1 MKRVLFMA
9 VCAAWL
15 GFSCTSSKIE
25 VDELRVELREN
36 PVGVGTDH
44 PRFMWQIESEKPDV
58 MQEAYRIQVAA
69 SKDDLE
75 KGKNLLWDSGFVDSD
90 TSLFITYNG
99 SQLQSATEYFWRV
112 RVKTTGGNTAWSE
125 TQSFATAL
133 LDSTAWK
140 AQWIGIAGMT
150 NPGETMGKDGAKQ
163 ALPTRLAARYLRKEF
178 PVRSDLKRA
187 VLYISVGGSAKSYLN
202 GEEITED
209 VFESMPTHA
218 PATMY
223 YNSYDVTKL
232 LGSGDNTIGVVLG
245 NGRFFPMRNPGTRG
259 FGVPRLLAQLE
270 LEYQDGTKEL
280 VVTDTTWQATARGP
294 IIANNE
300 FDGEEYKAYNEMPGW
315 NRTGYKTNYKWM
327 AAQVLP
333 APGGKLVA
341 QPNENIRVMEELKPV
356 SITKMANGNLLLD
369 MGQNMVGWLHVKLEG
384 KINKPISFRFA
395 ERLKPDGSLMTE
407 NLRTAKATDTYI
419 PAWNA
424 EFEWEPSFVYHG
436 FRYVEISGLDYMPP
450 LHVFTGKVIY
460 DKMETIGEFETSNPV
475 INQIYKNA
483 YWGIRGNYRG
493 MPTDCPQRDERLGWL
508 GDRTTGALGESFIFE
523 NALLYKKWLQDIY
536 DSRDTLGRIS
546 DVSPRTWSVY
556 NDDVTWPAAYFY
568 VADML
573 YRQFGD
579 KSGITTHYQAMRQWM
594 QFMEKNTMRDDLIF
608 QDRYGD
614 WCMPPEKQ
622 ELIHSEDPARITAG
636 EILSSTMYYS
646 LLKMMCNFA
655 VLTGNDADT
664 THYQQVAA
672 KLKEA
677 YNKKYFNYETA
688 QYDNNTVTAN
698 LLSLRLGL
706 VPEGYEDKVFQNV
719 VNKTVN
725 ESKSHVSVGV
735 MGIQHLMRGLTEY
748 GNPQL
753 AYTIA
758 TNETYPSWGYMA
770 KQGAT
775 TIWELWNGDTAEMRM
790 NSGNHVM
797 LLGDLVIW
805 FYENLAGI
813 RNDPQSAGFKK
824 ILMQP
829 VFIDG
834 LDYVKASYNSVSGK
848 IKSHWERKDGQ
859 IEWEI
864 TIPANTTATVNLKDV
879 QSVEVAEG
887 KAANVKVDSGNATI
901 DLPSGE
907 YKLVVKM

>member
-1 MKRVLFMA
+1 
-9 VCAAWL
+9 
-15 GFSCTSSKIE
+15 
-25 VDELRVELREN
+25 
-36 PVGVGTDH
+36 
-44 PRFMWQIESEKPDV
+44 
-58 MQEAYRIQVAA
+58 
-69 SKDDLE
+69 
-75 KGKNLLWDSGFVDSD
+75 
-90 TSLFITYNG
+90 
-99 SQLQSATEYFWRV
+99 
-112 RVKTTGGNTAWSE
+112 
-125 TQSFATAL
+125 
-133 LDSTAWK
+133 
-140 AQWIGIAGMT
+140 
-150 NPGETMGKDGAKQ
+150 
-163 ALPTRLAARYLRKEF
+163 
-178 PVRSDLKRA
+178 
-187 VLYISVGGSAKSYLN
+187 
-202 GEEITED
+202 
-209 VFESMPTHA
+209 
-218 PATMY
+218 
-223 YNSYDVTKL
+223 
-232 LGSGDNTIGVVLG
+232 
-245 NGRFFPMRNPGTRG
+245 
-259 FGVPRLLAQLE
+259 
-270 LEYQDGTKEL
+270 
-280 VVTDTTWQATARGP
+280 
-294 IIANNE
+294 
-300 FDGEEYKAYNEMPGW
+300 
-315 NRTGYKTNYKWM
+315 
-327 AAQVLP
+327 
-333 APGGKLVA
+333 
-341 QPNENIRVMEELKPV
+341 
-356 SITKMANGNLLLD
+356 
-369 MGQNMVGWLHVKLEG
+369 
-384 KINKPISFRFA
+384 
-395 ERLKPDGSLMTE
+395 
-407 NLRTAKATDTYI
+407 
-419 PAWNA
+419 
-424 EFEWEPSFVYHG
+424 
-436 FRYVEISGLDYMPP
+436 MPP

-594 QFMEKNTMRDDLIF
+594 QYMEKNAMRDGLIYK
-608 QDRYGD
+608 DTYGD

-622 ELIHSEDPARITAG
+622 QLIHSEDPARKTAG
-636 EILSSTMYYS
+636 EILGSSMYYS
-646 LLKMMCNFA
+646 LLQMMSNFA
-655 VLTGNDADT
+655 VLSGNAADT

-672 KLKEA
+672 QLKEA

-688 QYDNNTVTAN
+688 QYDNGTVTAN

-706 VPEGYEDKVFQNV
+706 VPEGYEAKVFQNI

>member
-1 MKRVLFMA
+1 
-9 VCAAWL
+9 
-15 GFSCTSSKIE
+15 
-25 VDELRVELREN
+25 
-36 PVGVGTDH
+36 
-44 PRFMWQIESEKPDV
+44 
-58 MQEAYRIQVAA
+58 
-69 SKDDLE
+69 
-75 KGKNLLWDSGFVDSD
+75 
-90 TSLFITYNG
+90 
-99 SQLQSATEYFWRV
+99 
-112 RVKTTGGNTAWSE
+112 
-125 TQSFATAL
+125 
-133 LDSTAWK
+133 
-140 AQWIGIAGMT
+140 
-150 NPGETMGKDGAKQ
+150 
-163 ALPTRLAARYLRKEF
+163 
-178 PVRSDLKRA
+178 
-187 VLYISVGGSAKSYLN
+187 
-202 GEEITED
+202 
-209 VFESMPTHA
+209 
-218 PATMY
+218 
-223 YNSYDVTKL
+223 
-232 LGSGDNTIGVVLG
+232 
-245 NGRFFPMRNPGTRG
+245 
-259 FGVPRLLAQLE
+259 
-270 LEYQDGTKEL
+270 
-280 VVTDTTWQATARGP
+280 
-294 IIANNE
+294 
-300 FDGEEYKAYNEMPGW
+300 
-315 NRTGYKTNYKWM
+315 
-327 AAQVLP
+327 
-333 APGGKLVA
+333 
-341 QPNENIRVMEELKPV
+341 
-356 SITKMANGNLLLD
+356 

-594 QFMEKNTMRDDLIF
+594 QYMEKNAMRDGLIYK
-608 QDRYGD
+608 DTYGD

-622 ELIHSEDPARITAG
+622 QLIHSEDPARKTAG
-636 EILSSTMYYS
+636 EILGSSMYYS
-646 LLKMMCNFA
+646 LLQMMSNFA
-655 VLTGNDADT
+655 VLSGNAADT

-672 KLKEA
+672 QLKEA

-688 QYDNNTVTAN
+688 QYDNGTVTAN

-706 VPEGYEDKVFQNV
+706 VPEGYEAKVFQNI

>member
-1 MKRVLFMA
+1 
-9 VCAAWL
+9 
-15 GFSCTSSKIE
+15 
-25 VDELRVELREN
+25 
-36 PVGVGTDH
+36 
-44 PRFMWQIESEKPDV
+44 
-58 MQEAYRIQVAA
+58 
-69 SKDDLE
+69 
-75 KGKNLLWDSGFVDSD
+75 
-90 TSLFITYNG
+90 
-99 SQLQSATEYFWRV
+99 
-112 RVKTTGGNTAWSE
+112 
-125 TQSFATAL
+125 
-133 LDSTAWK
+133 
-140 AQWIGIAGMT
+140 
-150 NPGETMGKDGAKQ
+150 
-163 ALPTRLAARYLRKEF
+163 
-178 PVRSDLKRA
+178 
-187 VLYISVGGSAKSYLN
+187 
-202 GEEITED
+202 
-209 VFESMPTHA
+209 MPTHA

-315 NRTGYKTNYKWM
+315 NRTGYKTNNKWM

-594 QFMEKNTMRDDLIF
+594 QYMEKNAMRDGLIYK
-608 QDRYGD
+608 DTYGD

-622 ELIHSEDPARITAG
+622 QLIHSEDPARKTAG
-636 EILSSTMYYS
+636 EILGSSMYYS
-646 LLKMMCNFA
+646 LLQMMSNFA
-655 VLTGNDADT
+655 VLSGNAADT

-672 KLKEA
+672 QLKEA

-688 QYDNNTVTAN
+688 QYDNGTVTAN

-706 VPEGYEDKVFQNV
+706 VPEGYEAKVFQNI

>member
-1 MKRVLFMA
+1 M
-9 VCAAWL
+9 
-15 GFSCTSSKIE
+15 
-25 VDELRVELREN
+25 
-36 PVGVGTDH
+36 
-44 PRFMWQIESEKPDV
+44 
-58 MQEAYRIQVAA
+58 
-69 SKDDLE
+69 
-75 KGKNLLWDSGFVDSD
+75 
-90 TSLFITYNG
+90 
-99 SQLQSATEYFWRV
+99 
-112 RVKTTGGNTAWSE
+112 
-125 TQSFATAL
+125 
-133 LDSTAWK
+133 
-140 AQWIGIAGMT
+140 
-150 NPGETMGKDGAKQ
+150 
-163 ALPTRLAARYLRKEF
+163 
-178 PVRSDLKRA
+178 
-187 VLYISVGGSAKSYLN
+187 
-202 GEEITED
+202 
-209 VFESMPTHA
+209 
-218 PATMY
+218 
-223 YNSYDVTKL
+223 
-232 LGSGDNTIGVVLG
+232 
-245 NGRFFPMRNPGTRG
+245 
-259 FGVPRLLAQLE
+259 AQLE

-315 NRTGYKTNYKWM
+315 NRTGYKTNNKWM

-594 QFMEKNTMRDDLIF
+594 QYMEKNAMRDGLIYK
-608 QDRYGD
+608 DTYGD

-622 ELIHSEDPARITAG
+622 QLIHSEDPARKTAG
-636 EILSSTMYYS
+636 EILGSSMYYS
-646 LLKMMCNFA
+646 LLQMMSNFA
-655 VLTGNDADT
+655 VLSGNAADT

-672 KLKEA
+672 QLKEA

-688 QYDNNTVTAN
+688 QYDNGTVTAN

-706 VPEGYEDKVFQNV
+706 VPEGYEAKVFQNI

>member
-594 QFMEKNTMRDDLIF
+594 QYMEKNAMRDGLIYK
-608 QDRYGD
+608 DTYGD

-622 ELIHSEDPARITAG
+622 QLIHSEDPARKTAG
-636 EILSSTMYYS
+636 EILGSSMYYS
-646 LLKMMCNFA
+646 LLQMMSNFA
-655 VLTGNDADT
+655 VLSGNAADT

-672 KLKEA
+672 QLKEA

-688 QYDNNTVTAN
+688 QYDNGTVTAN

-706 VPEGYEDKVFQNV
+706 VPEGYEGKVFQNI

>member
-1 MKRVLFMA
+1 MI
-9 VCAAWL
+9 W
-15 GFSCTSSKIE
+15 
-25 VDELRVELREN
+25 
-36 PVGVGTDH
+36 
-44 PRFMWQIESEKPDV
+44 
-58 MQEAYRIQVAA
+58 RI
-69 SKDDLE
+69 
-75 KGKNLLWDSGFVDSD
+75 
-90 TSLFITYNG
+90 
-99 SQLQSATEYFWRV
+99 
-112 RVKTTGGNTAWSE
+112 
-125 TQSFATAL
+125 
-133 LDSTAWK
+133 
-140 AQWIGIAGMT
+140 
-150 NPGETMGKDGAKQ
+150 
-163 ALPTRLAARYLRKEF
+163 
-178 PVRSDLKRA
+178 
-187 VLYISVGGSAKSYLN
+187 
-202 GEEITED
+202 
-209 VFESMPTHA
+209 
-218 PATMY
+218 
-223 YNSYDVTKL
+223 
-232 LGSGDNTIGVVLG
+232 
-245 NGRFFPMRNPGTRG
+245 
-259 FGVPRLLAQLE
+259 
-270 LEYQDGTKEL
+270 
-280 VVTDTTWQATARGP
+280 
-294 IIANNE
+294 
-300 FDGEEYKAYNEMPGW
+300 
-315 NRTGYKTNYKWM
+315 
-327 AAQVLP
+327 
-333 APGGKLVA
+333 
-341 QPNENIRVMEELKPV
+341 
-356 SITKMANGNLLLD
+356 KM
-369 MGQNMVGWLHVKLEG
+369 KLEG

-460 DKMETIGEFETSNPV
+460 DKMETIGEFATSNPV

-594 QFMEKNTMRDDLIF
+594 QYMEKNAMRDGLIYK
-608 QDRYGD
+608 DTYGD

-622 ELIHSEDPARITAG
+622 QLIHSEDPARKTAG
-636 EILSSTMYYS
+636 EILGSSMYYS
-646 LLKMMCNFA
+646 LLQMMSNFA
-655 VLTGNDADT
+655 VLSGNAADT

-672 KLKEA
+672 QLKEA

-688 QYDNNTVTAN
+688 QYDNGTVTAN

-706 VPEGYEDKVFQNV
+706 VPEGYEAKVFQNI

>member
-1 MKRVLFMA
+1 MLK
-9 VCAAWL
+9 
-15 GFSCTSSKIE
+15 
-25 VDELRVELREN
+25 
-36 PVGVGTDH
+36 
-44 PRFMWQIESEKPDV
+44 QI
-58 MQEAYRIQVAA
+58 
-69 SKDDLE
+69 
-75 KGKNLLWDSGFVDSD
+75 
-90 TSLFITYNG
+90 
-99 SQLQSATEYFWRV
+99 
-112 RVKTTGGNTAWSE
+112 
-125 TQSFATAL
+125 
-133 LDSTAWK
+133 
-140 AQWIGIAGMT
+140 
-150 NPGETMGKDGAKQ
+150 
-163 ALPTRLAARYLRKEF
+163 
-178 PVRSDLKRA
+178 
-187 VLYISVGGSAKSYLN
+187 
-202 GEEITED
+202 
-209 VFESMPTHA
+209 
-218 PATMY
+218 
-223 YNSYDVTKL
+223 KL
-232 LGSGDNTIGVVLG
+232 LRSGIQTVKDNRINEERKHKCFLIKLRICTARRDYPTG
-245 NGRFFPMRNPGTRG
+245 NAADI
-259 FGVPRLLAQLE
+259 LK
-270 LEYQDGTKEL
+270 YQDGTKEL

-594 QFMEKNTMRDDLIF
+594 QYMEKNAMRDGLIYK
-608 QDRYGD
+608 DTYGD

-622 ELIHSEDPARITAG
+622 QLIHSEDPARKTAG
-636 EILSSTMYYS
+636 EILGSSMYYS
-646 LLKMMCNFA
+646 LLQMMSNFA
-655 VLTGNDADT
+655 VLSGNAADT

-672 KLKEA
+672 QLKEA

-688 QYDNNTVTAN
+688 QYDNGTVTAN

-706 VPEGYEDKVFQNV
+706 VPEGYEAKVFQNI

>member
-1 MKRVLFMA
+1 M
-9 VCAAWL
+9 
-15 GFSCTSSKIE
+15 
-25 VDELRVELREN
+25 
-36 PVGVGTDH
+36 
-44 PRFMWQIESEKPDV
+44 
-58 MQEAYRIQVAA
+58 
-69 SKDDLE
+69 
-75 KGKNLLWDSGFVDSD
+75 
-90 TSLFITYNG
+90 
-99 SQLQSATEYFWRV
+99 
-112 RVKTTGGNTAWSE
+112 
-125 TQSFATAL
+125 
-133 LDSTAWK
+133 
-140 AQWIGIAGMT
+140 
-150 NPGETMGKDGAKQ
+150 
-163 ALPTRLAARYLRKEF
+163 
-178 PVRSDLKRA
+178 
-187 VLYISVGGSAKSYLN
+187 
-202 GEEITED
+202 
-209 VFESMPTHA
+209 
-218 PATMY
+218 
-223 YNSYDVTKL
+223 
-232 LGSGDNTIGVVLG
+232 
-245 NGRFFPMRNPGTRG
+245 
-259 FGVPRLLAQLE
+259 E

-315 NRTGYKTNYKWM
+315 NRTGYKTNNKWM

-594 QFMEKNTMRDDLIF
+594 QYMEKNAMRDGLIYK
-608 QDRYGD
+608 DTYGD

-622 ELIHSEDPARITAG
+622 QLIHSEDPARKTAG
-636 EILSSTMYYS
+636 EILGSSMYYS
-646 LLKMMCNFA
+646 LLQMMSNFA
-655 VLTGNDADT
+655 VLSGNAADT

-672 KLKEA
+672 QLKEA

-688 QYDNNTVTAN
+688 QYDNGTVTAN

-706 VPEGYEDKVFQNV
+706 VPEGYEAKVFQNI
-719 VNKTVN
+719 VNKPVN

>member
-1 MKRVLFMA
+1 M
-9 VCAAWL
+9 
-15 GFSCTSSKIE
+15 
-25 VDELRVELREN
+25 
-36 PVGVGTDH
+36 
-44 PRFMWQIESEKPDV
+44 
-58 MQEAYRIQVAA
+58 
-69 SKDDLE
+69 
-75 KGKNLLWDSGFVDSD
+75 
-90 TSLFITYNG
+90 
-99 SQLQSATEYFWRV
+99 
-112 RVKTTGGNTAWSE
+112 
-125 TQSFATAL
+125 
-133 LDSTAWK
+133 
-140 AQWIGIAGMT
+140 
-150 NPGETMGKDGAKQ
+150 
-163 ALPTRLAARYLRKEF
+163 
-178 PVRSDLKRA
+178 
-187 VLYISVGGSAKSYLN
+187 
-202 GEEITED
+202 
-209 VFESMPTHA
+209 
-218 PATMY
+218 
-223 YNSYDVTKL
+223 
-232 LGSGDNTIGVVLG
+232 
-245 NGRFFPMRNPGTRG
+245 
-259 FGVPRLLAQLE
+259 
-270 LEYQDGTKEL
+270 
-280 VVTDTTWQATARGP
+280 TDTTWQATARGP

-460 DKMETIGEFETSNPV
+460 DKMETIGEFATSNPV

-594 QFMEKNTMRDDLIF
+594 QYMEKNAMRDGLIYK
-608 QDRYGD
+608 DTYGD

-622 ELIHSEDPARITAG
+622 QLIHSEDPARKTAG
-636 EILSSTMYYS
+636 EILGSSMYYS
-646 LLKMMCNFA
+646 LLQMMSNFA
-655 VLTGNDADT
+655 VLSGNAADT

-672 KLKEA
+672 QLKEA

-688 QYDNNTVTAN
+688 QYDNGTVTAN

-706 VPEGYEDKVFQNV
+706 VPEGYEAKVFQNI